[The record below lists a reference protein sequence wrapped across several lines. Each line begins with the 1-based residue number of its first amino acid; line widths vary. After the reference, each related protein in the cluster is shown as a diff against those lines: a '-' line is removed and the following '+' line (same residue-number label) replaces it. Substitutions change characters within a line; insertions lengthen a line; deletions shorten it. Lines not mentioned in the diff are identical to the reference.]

1 MENDRFRVAVA
12 GGGAS
17 GMMAAIAAAMVLPG
31 REIVLLE
38 KNGELGKKLLATG
51 NGRCNLSHRDCR
63 YSDYGPGGSLT
74 VRQIFSKM
82 NVVDTTALFEE
93 IGLMTRDDEEGR
105 RYPYS
110 EQASTVRDLLEQ
122 EIRFLGIEV
131 RSGDRIATAATR
143 NGAAGFRIE
152 TDSGVE
158 IAADALVL
166 ATGGKAG
173 GQFGST
179 GDGYGFAKAFGHSL
193 VRPRP
198 ALVPLV
204 AKDWSHGDLKG
215 VRAKGAARLE
225 VNGRFLAECR
235 GEIQFTAFGLSG
247 ICLFDLSR
255 FLDPEETDAV
265 VRIDLFPDFSQ
276 RDLAAK
282 LFARAV
288 AFSTRPPEALLQ
300 GMLHPKLIP
309 LFLPR
314 EGRSD
319 PERLAAR
326 LKGWRI
332 PIAGTR
338 GWNEAQVT
346 AGGVDCGEVY
356 PHTLG
361 SRIVPG
367 LYFAGELL
375 DVDGPCGGWNLQWA
389 WSSGYT
395 AGECAALWAAGL
407 RQEGE
412 ATK

>member
-1 MENDRFRVAVA
+1 MGTDQYRVAVV

-31 REIVLLE
+31 RTIVLLE

-110 EQASTVRDLLEQ
+110 EQASTVRDLLEG
-122 EIRFLGIEV
+122 EIRFLGIES
-131 RSGDRIATAATR
+131 RTGDRIATIAR
-143 NGAAGFRIE
+143 REDGPGFVIG
-152 TDSGVE
+152 TDSGATME
-158 IAADALVL
+158 ADALVL

-173 GQFGST
+173 GQYGST

-198 ALVPLV
+198 ALVPV
-204 AKDWSHGDLKG
+204 VGKDWPHGDLKG
-215 VRAKGAARLE
+215 VRAKGAVRLE
-225 VNGRFLAECR
+225 AGDRFLAECR
-235 GEIQFTAFGLSG
+235 GEIQFTAYGLSG

-255 FLDPEETDAV
+255 FLDPEETDAA
-265 VRIDLFPDFSQ
+265 VRIDLFPELSQ

-300 GMLHPKLIP
+300 GMLHSKLIS
-309 LFLPR
+309 LFLPA
-314 EGRSD
+314 EGKSD

-326 LKGWRI
+326 LKNWRI

-346 AGGVDCGEVY
+346 VGGVDCSEVY

-407 RQEGE
+407 QREGE
-412 ATK
+412 ATR